1 MSAPAGTATAAGTG
15 RPAPFVPP
23 PYPFTRLAAL
33 SEAAAAHEGGAV
45 DLSIGTPCDP
55 PPPAAVAALGGSGT
69 ERGYPSSAGSPALRE
84 AAAAWMERRLR
95 VEVPPADVLACVG
108 TKELVS
114 SAGQWLR
121 LRSPERDT
129 VLYPAIAYPTYE
141 MGALLSGCRP
151 LPVPLSTAGLLE
163 LDAIDEADAC
173 RAVCL
178 WVNSPGNPTGQ
189 LADLVAAAVWGRRY
203 GVPVLSD
210 ECYVEFTWAGGPRTI
225 LEAGPDGV
233 LAVHSLSKR
242 SNFAGMRVGFVA
254 GDHEL
259 VTYLAK
265 VRQHAGLM
273 VPGPVQAAATA
284 ALRDDEHVEAQRE
297 VYRERLQL
305 LAGALSAVGIPAE
318 TPAGGFY
325 LWVRAP
331 DWLEPREDEER
342 GWALARVLAERGGV
356 VAAPGE
362 LYGPAGADFARLA
375 VVQPTERLRLVAE
388 RLGVAR

>member
-1 MSAPAGTATAAGTG
+1 MSAAPPVRVEAGAGV
-15 RPAPFVPP
+15 REPFVPP
-23 PYPFTRLAAL
+23 PYPFTRLTAL
-33 SEAAAAHEGGAV
+33 ADAAAAQEGGAV

-55 PPPAAVAALGGSGT
+55 PPPAAVRALGGSGT
-69 ERGYPSSAGSPALRE
+69 ERGYPSSVGNPALRE
-84 AAAAWMERRLR
+84 AAAAWMERRLG
-95 VEVPPADVLACVG
+95 VSVPPEDVLACVG

-114 SAGQWLR
+114 SAAQWLR

-151 LPVPLSTAGLLE
+151 RPVRLSPAGLLE
-163 LDAIDEADAC
+163 LDAIDEEDAR
-173 RAVCL
+173 RALCL

-189 LADLVAAAVWGRRY
+189 LADLAAAAAWGRRF

-210 ECYVEFTWAGGPRTI
+210 ECYVEFTWSGRPRTI
-225 LEAGPDGV
+225 LEAGPGGV

-254 GDHEL
+254 GDHDL
-259 VTYLAK
+259 VAYLAK

-273 VPGPVQAAATA
+273 VPGPVQAAAA
-284 ALRDDEHVEAQRE
+284 EALRDDQHVDAQRE

-305 LAGALSAVGIPAE
+305 LAGALSSAGIAAG
-318 TPAGGFY
+318 TPGGGFY

-331 DWLEPREDEER
+331 GWLEPREGEER

-375 VVQPTERLRLVAE
+375 VVQPTERLRLVAD
-388 RLGVAR
+388 RLAACP